1 MLVQSENIRSLEVTA
16 SVVHELETRMMLSAR
31 QLENMELMLVTLAVL
46 KLLRSRAVR
55 TLHPS
60 NMRYMVVTRAVL
72 KLERLRVFKL

>member
-1 MLVQSENIRSLEVTA
+1 
-16 SVVHELETRMMLSAR
+16 MLSAR